1 MSRGAR
7 LLLLLASLAYPLLWY
22 YGREQGWFFLLA
34 ALMAALWGIRA
45 FTSPDS
51 GQRLVSALVAVFFVV
66 VLLWRQQDSMY
77 WYPVWVNA
85 LMLMLFGG
93 SLYRGMPLV
102 ERLARLQ
109 DPDLPPRAVAYT
121 RQVTRI
127 WCGFFLING
136 SLAAALVLL
145 ERHGWWALYTGV
157 ISYVLM
163 GLLMA
168 GEFAYRKLVLK
179 V

>member
-1 MSRGAR
+1 MSRGVR

-102 ERLARLQ
+102 SGWRACKTPTCRPGPWPTPARL
-109 DPDLPPRAVAYT
+109 PASGAVSSSPTAAWPPPWRCWSGT
-121 RQVTRI
+121 
-127 WCGFFLING
+127 
-136 SLAAALVLL
+136 
-145 ERHGWWALYTGV
+145 
-157 ISYVLM
+157 
-163 GLLMA
+163 A
-168 GEFAYRKLVLK
+168 GGHSTPASSAMC
-179 V
+179 